1 MPPKRKVET
10 VEDETKAPPA
20 KKTSEEETPT
30 ISPDKGA
37 TGETATSS
45 KTMEAGTQTGWLSV
59 NNYKCVKKGS
69 SQQQW
74 TQQIS
79 SIVFFESEEEKEV
92 HLLEVKGNAI
102 LGMLNSVKAR
112 DPEAYQDIII
122 GTLYKHFARENR
134 ATRSKEAIFLELDK
148 LEALETKH
156 WETSGHVPDWLKK
169 DMEYA
174 REDVEFEN
182 HVTLLKE
189 ARAHFGHETE
199 CVVILYIDKHKGERY
214 CMNCMSHCHKEN

>member
-10 VEDETKAPPA
+10 VEDKTKAPPA
-20 KKTSEEETPT
+20 KKTSEETPT

-45 KTMEAGTQTGWLSV
+45 KTMEAGMQTGWLSV

-79 SIVFFESEEEKEV
+79 SINFFESEEEKEA
-92 HLLEVKGNAI
+92 HLSEVEWKAI

-122 GTLYKHFARENR
+122 GTLYKHFTRENR
-134 ATRSKEAIFLELDK
+134 ATRSKEAIFSEIDE
-148 LEALETKH
+148 LEALETEH
-156 WETSGHVPDWLKK
+156 LETSGHVPDWLKK

-174 REDVEFEN
+174 
-182 HVTLLKE
+182 
-189 ARAHFGHETE
+189 
-199 CVVILYIDKHKGERY
+199 
-214 CMNCMSHCHKEN
+214 

>member
-1 MPPKRKVET
+1 MPPKREVET
-10 VEDETKAPPA
+10 VEDKTKAPPA

-30 ISPDKGA
+30 ISPDEGA
-37 TGETATSS
+37 TDETATSS
-45 KTMEAGTQTGWLSV
+45 KTMEAGMQTGWLSV

-69 SQQQW
+69 SQQQR

-79 SIVFFESEEEKEV
+79 SINFFKSEEEKEA
-92 HLLEVKGNAI
+92 HLLEVEWNVI

-134 ATRSKEAIFLELDK
+134 ATRSKEAIFSELDK
-148 LEALETKH
+148 LEALETEH
-156 WETSGHVPDWLKK
+156 WETSGHVSDWPKK

-174 REDVEFEN
+174 
-182 HVTLLKE
+182 
-189 ARAHFGHETE
+189 
-199 CVVILYIDKHKGERY
+199 
-214 CMNCMSHCHKEN
+214 